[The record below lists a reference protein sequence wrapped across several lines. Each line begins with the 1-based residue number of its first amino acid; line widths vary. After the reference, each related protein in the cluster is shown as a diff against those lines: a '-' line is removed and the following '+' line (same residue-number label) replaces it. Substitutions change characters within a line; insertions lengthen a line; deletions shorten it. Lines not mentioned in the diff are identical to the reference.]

1 MPSFAVGRWT
11 AAAVL
16 GCAVLLGCQAPAP
29 EEERPATGIENA
41 ALRTDRQPIEKRYP
55 QLGAFTSVHWL
66 GGTLGSDRVPG
77 PSTYFIE
84 AAVELRAEDAAT
96 LRHQNSFAPTAD
108 PQPSPP
114 APLTGHLDGSGWTTS
129 RELDQT
135 VSPSEWVVHV
145 YLRPDQPVAYLS
157 AMGQ

>member
-16 GCAVLLGCQAPAP
+16 GCAVLA
-29 EEERPATGIENA
+29 
-41 ALRTDRQPIEKRYP
+41 
-55 QLGAFTSVHWL
+55 
-66 GGTLGSDRVPG
+66 
-77 PSTYFIE
+77 
-84 AAVELRAEDAAT
+84 
-96 LRHQNSFAPTAD
+96 
-108 PQPSPP
+108 
-114 APLTGHLDGSGWTTS
+114 GHLDGSGWTTS
-129 RELDQT
+129 PELDQA

>member
-1 MPSFAVGRWT
+1 MPPFAVGRWT

-41 ALRTDRQPIEKRYP
+41 TLRTDRQPIEKRYP

-66 GGTLGSDRVPG
+66 GGTLGS
-77 PSTYFIE
+77 
-84 AAVELRAEDAAT
+84 
-96 LRHQNSFAPTAD
+96 
-108 PQPSPP
+108 
-114 APLTGHLDGSGWTTS
+114 
-129 RELDQT
+129 
-135 VSPSEWVVHV
+135 EWVVHV